1 MIIDSHVHAFPPL
14 ADAPGFDRHEEFL
27 ALLQRGMARHGLPTR
42 RLSDHAPSAG
52 PLLWS
57 ETDPSPAGRQEVSFR
72 VGRFGRLEWS
82 ADGVDY
88 YKQYLPAWLTDT
100 AATPDLLVA
109 LMGTAGVHRAVL
121 QNDSFYGKLND
132 FFGECVRAFPDH
144 LIGTIHVDEDVA
156 HTEGALRELHHA
168 ASDLGLRG
176 LFFGPH
182 QYWLCGEGPPLDD
195 GAMRAFW
202 QEVEALELV
211 VYWSIS
217 GGPMRDKA
225 RYLNQLRRIDR
236 MLERH
241 PGVRSVMVGG
251 APNSYF
257 DDPRT
262 MPPALAALAERESVC
277 FEVVYPVYVG
287 LREEYPFPSARDAV
301 YRLYDRLGPRR
312 LVWGSD
318 LPNVERHCTY
328 EQSLTYLSRHCPA
341 IPPED
346 MQLILG
352 GNLARLFGLA

>member
-1 MIIDSHVHAFPPL
+1 
-14 ADAPGFDRHEEFL
+14 
-27 ALLQRGMARHGLPTR
+27 
-42 RLSDHAPSAG
+42 
-52 PLLWS
+52 
-57 ETDPSPAGRQEVSFR
+57 
-72 VGRFGRLEWS
+72 
-82 ADGVDY
+82 
-88 YKQYLPAWLTDT
+88 
-100 AATPDLLVA
+100 
-109 LMGTAGVHRAVL
+109 
-121 QNDSFYGKLND
+121 
-132 FFGECVRAFPDH
+132 
-144 LIGTIHVDEDVA
+144 
-156 HTEGALRELHHA
+156 
-168 ASDLGLRG
+168 
-176 LFFGPH
+176 
-182 QYWLCGEGPPLDD
+182 
-195 GAMRAFW
+195 
-202 QEVEALELV
+202 
-211 VYWSIS
+211 
-217 GGPMRDKA
+217 
-225 RYLNQLRRIDR
+225 
-236 MLERH
+236 
-241 PGVRSVMVGG
+241 MVGG